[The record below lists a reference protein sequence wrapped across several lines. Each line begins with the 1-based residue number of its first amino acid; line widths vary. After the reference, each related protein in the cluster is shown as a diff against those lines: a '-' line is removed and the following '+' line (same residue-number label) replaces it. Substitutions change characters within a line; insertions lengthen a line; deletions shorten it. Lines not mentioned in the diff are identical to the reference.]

1 MMPFRKILFAVDF
14 SDAALAMAPTV
25 NEMAQRFGAAVTVL
39 HAFDLAPDYIL
50 IPRFEDSGENTPT
63 AIPYTP
69 EFQKLR
75 SEREQRLEDFSH
87 AQFPDV
93 RATPRIEDGEPAMV
107 IDWVAQ
113 QENSDLIMMPTKG
126 LGKFRRLLLGSV
138 TAKVLH
144 DVKCPVL
151 TSAHESSPA
160 VTSFTGYRSIICAV
174 GLSAHSEA
182 ALRLTG
188 VLAQTYGAK
197 ICLLHIDE
205 FAEDGAASS
214 VEEMRNAFD
223 SATGIDSREVLNI
236 SARVLADA
244 IPEGIRRVVLDQA
257 ADLVIVGRGHA
268 RGSIS
273 RAWSH
278 LYAIIREAP
287 CPVLSV

>member
-1 MMPFRKILFAVDF
+1 MMPFRKILFPVDF
-14 SDAALAMAPTV
+14 SDAALAMAPTA
-25 NEMAQRFGAAVTVL
+25 NEMAQRFGAGVTVL

-50 IPRFEDSGENTPT
+50 MPRFEDSGENTPT
-63 AIPYTP
+63 AIPYTL
-69 EFQKLR
+69 EFLKLR
-75 SEREQRLEDFSH
+75 REREQRLEDFSH
-87 AQFPDV
+87 AQFAAV
-93 RATPRIEDGEPAMV
+93 QTKLRIEDGEPATV

-113 QENSDLIMMPTKG
+113 QENSDLIMMPTRG

-144 DVKCPVL
+144 DVECPVL

-160 VTSFTGYRSIICAV
+160 VTSSTGYRSIICAV

-205 FAEDGAASS
+205 FAEDGAISS
-214 VEEMRNAFD
+214 VEEMRDAFD
-223 SATGIDSREVLNI
+223 AACGMDSRWALNI

-257 ADLVIVGRGHA
+257 ADLVIVGRGQA
-268 RGSIS
+268 GAGIS